1 MSQSS
6 LKQSIIDTLPP
17 ETSRLLV
24 AVSGGVD
31 SVVLLHA
38 LRSVSAQLEVVLE
51 VAHLDHQIRPEST
64 GDADFVRDLCHQW
77 ELPCH
82 IEICAVPALAARD
95 KISLEM
101 AGRNARREFLQRVSQ
116 QINADQTVLA
126 HHRDDQVETLML
138 RLLRGSGPT
147 GLAAMRVQQN
157 AWWRPLLGCS
167 RKQILD
173 YASQHGL
180 NWVEDSSNCN
190 PLFLRNRLR
199 IQVLPQ
205 LMEINPQFPGRI
217 AELTRQFQQDNDYWQ
232 EQVGENFPS
241 LLVSDDNGL
250 RLNIAALLE
259 VHPALRI
266 RLIREGLRQVRGDLQ
281 RIESLHLA
289 AIEDLLAAPRSQSQI
304 DLPGCWVARRY
315 QTLWIREAAPELP
328 KPFDLPLPLPGEL
341 ELPDGQVLRVS
352 LQSEQE
358 GESLKSTEYSLA
370 DVVLPL
376 RVRSWSVGDRF
387 APAGMVGHKRLK
399 HFFADNHVE
408 SEARLKTP
416 LLVGGGEI
424 LWVVGM
430 RRSRHAVA
438 GHDRGLTLRIELL

>member
-1 MSQSS
+1 MESS
-6 LKQSIIDTLPP
+6 HLKQAIIDTLPP

-38 LRSVSAQLEVVLE
+38 LRSVSTPLQVVLE

-64 GDADFVRDLCHQW
+64 GDANFVRDLCRQW
-77 ELPCH
+77 EIPCH
-82 IEICAVPALAARD
+82 LGVCDVPALADQDR
-95 KISLEM
+95 ISLEM
-101 AGRNARREFLQRVSQ
+101 AGRNARRKFLQRVSQ
-116 QINADQTVLA
+116 QISADQIVLA

-138 RLLRGSGPT
+138 RLLRGSGSA
-147 GLAAMRVQQN
+147 GLAAMRVQQGP
-157 AWWRPLLGCS
+157 WWRPLLGCS

-173 YASQHGL
+173 YAGQHGL
-180 NWVEDSSNCN
+180 NWVEDASNRD
-190 PLFLRNRLR
+190 PLYLRNRLR
-199 IQVLPQ
+199 TQVLPQ
-205 LMEINPQFPGRI
+205 LVEINPQFSGRI

-232 EQVGENFPS
+232 EQIKEIFHS
-241 LLVSDDNGL
+241 LLVSDGDGL
-250 RLNIAALLE
+250 RLDIAALME
-259 VHPALRI
+259 VHPAFRI
-266 RLIREGLRQVRGDLQ
+266 RLLREALRQVRGNLQ

-289 AIEDLLAAPRSQSQI
+289 AMEGLLLAPRSQSQI

-328 KPFDLPLPLPGEL
+328 KPFDLPIPLPGEL

-352 LQSEQE
+352 LQTEQE
-358 GESLKSTEYSLA
+358 GESLNTTEYSLA
-370 DVVLPL
+370 DVILPL
-376 RVRSWSVGDRF
+376 RVRSWAAGDRF
-387 APAGMVGHKRLK
+387 APVGMVGHKRLK

-416 LLVGGGEI
+416 LLVGGEEI

-438 GHDRGLTLRIELL
+438 GHDRGTVLRVELL